1 MALAGAIYTDA
12 PESGMCIGEPL
23 LLAEMVIAWMAMG
36 MFFFATIGALVLFTT
51 LLFSYPILWPMILQ
65 LHLSSNAQMVIYC
78 LPHISTAIGIFLT
91 AVAYGIDIGER
102 GGCPFLV
109 FGLIAAPCFV
119 FSIVALWIVGQQRRK
134 QLFKKYAALHNID
147 IVDHDG
153 ERVSLLAT
161 WADRVALSRHGFS
174 A

>member
-1 MALAGAIYTDA
+1 
-12 PESGMCIGEPL
+12 
-23 LLAEMVIAWMAMG
+23 
-36 MFFFATIGALVLFTT
+36 
-51 LLFSYPILWPMILQ
+51 
-65 LHLSSNAQMVIYC
+65 MVIYC